1 MDGKGVY
8 YFNNG
13 EKFEGLWIKGKHEG
27 SIKAVY
33 YDENNQN
40 DFFWGK
46 NEIE

>member
-1 MDGKGVY
+1 MGKV
-8 YFNNG
+8 FII
-13 EKFEGLWIKGKHEG
+13 LIKGKHEG